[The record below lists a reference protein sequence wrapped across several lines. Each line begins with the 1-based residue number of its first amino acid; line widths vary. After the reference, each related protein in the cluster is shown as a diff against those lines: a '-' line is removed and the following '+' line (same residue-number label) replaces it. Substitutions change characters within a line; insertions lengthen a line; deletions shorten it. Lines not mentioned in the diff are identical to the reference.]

1 MQPPRPPRPVPS
13 RERRACPACYPE
25 TVSDSFRSAESTPV
39 VDPPVSI
46 PQGVSVATAPAPAT
60 TPARADDEVQ
70 TGPMLAASSPVD
82 APGRDPTPLPR
93 GLRVGGMAFGNGV
106 LMRSRHHWAWARD
119 DGSLSFGGCA
129 TATDRHRVL
138 ALPVVR
144 SLIGAVEMV
153 GFAVERHRE
162 NGRSNNRR
170 LLAWLGVY
178 AAIGF
183 ALELALPAVH
193 AGALL
198 DNVALQVAGLVLSLV
213 VIWKGMGPDV
223 WRFHGAEHKAVN
235 AYERGA
241 DLRDTGEVLTHSRV
255 HDRCGTN
262 LVFIV
267 LLLMLAYLPFLS
279 NSLLSDVVGAFLVLP
294 AVAVAFELFRLIA
307 RFPTAWASR
316 LALGGG
322 RLLQRCVTTRE
333 PSAEQQALACRALA
347 KVIELEGAG
356 QPVSAVATHA

>member
-1 MQPPRPPRPVPS
+1 MRAGGAGRRRATRPARPAWSPVPAPAAA
-13 RERRACPACYPE
+13 RRAGGVCLPCYPE
-25 TVSDSFRSAESTPV
+25 TVSDSYRSAESTSV
-39 VDPPVSI
+39 VDRPTPAFRAVAVPV
-46 PQGVSVATAPAPAT
+46 PAP
-60 TPARADDEVQ
+60 V
-70 TGPMLAASSPVD
+70 
-82 APGRDPTPLPR
+82 PLPR

-119 DGSLSFGGCA
+119 DGSLSFGSCA
-129 TATDRHRVL
+129 TATERHRL
-138 ALPVVR
+138 LGMPLVR
-144 SLIGAVEMV
+144 SLIGMVEMV

-162 NGRSNNRR
+162 NGRRNNRR

-178 AAIGF
+178 IALGF
-183 ALELALPAVH
+183 ALQFSLPAVG

-198 DNVALQVAGLVLSLV
+198 DSIALQVVALALSLL
-213 VIWKGMGPDV
+213 VIWKGMGPEV

-241 DLRDTGEVLTHSRV
+241 DLLDTGEVLHHSRV

-267 LLLMLAYLPFLS
+267 LLLMLIYLPFLS
-279 NSLLSDVVGAFLVLP
+279 NSLASDVAGALLVLP
-294 AVAVAFELFRLIA
+294 ALAVAFELFRLIA

-333 PSAEQQALACRALA
+333 PSAAQQALACRALV
-347 KVIELEGAG
+347 KVLELEGAG
-356 QPVSAVATHA
+356 GSVAVAAEPRA